1 MKTNEISK
9 LLKENNIKIKS
20 YRKYNNS
27 YVVETNEGK
36 LFISENKNNRN
47 IFEYLEA
54 KSFDNYPKIL
64 LNDRY
69 QVTKYIKELDIP
81 IEQKINDLIDTVSLL
96 HKKTSYSKKVNN
108 DDYIKIYEDLVN
120 EYNYL
125 FNYYNNIIESIDNS
139 IFLSPSNYLLSLNI
153 TLILDSLNIGMGYL
167 ENWLEKIKKVD
178 KMRVCVINNDLSL
191 SNYRRSD
198 KSYLINWN
206 RSKIDIPVYDLYN
219 FYNNENSIDFIDT
232 LNRYEKKSPLSE
244 IEKDLLI
251 ILLLMPDKLNLNDK
265 EYDKCKSIKKCIT
278 KLLKTH
284 KLINKYKKSIND

>member
-9 LLKENNIKIKS
+9 LLKENDIKIKS

-27 YVVETNEGK
+27 YLVDTNEGK
-36 LFISENKNNRN
+36 LFINKNKNNKN

-69 QVTKYIKELDIP
+69 QVTQYIEELDIP
-81 IEQKINDLIDTVSLL
+81 QEEKINDLIDTISLL
-96 HKKTSYSKKVNN
+96 HKKTSYFKKVNN
-108 DDYIKIYEDLVN
+108 DEYIKIYEDLVN
-120 EYNYL
+120 DYNYL
-125 FNYYNNIIESIDNS
+125 FNYYNSIIESIDNS
-139 IFLSPSNYLLSLNI
+139 MFLSSSNYLLSRNI
-153 TLILDSLNIGMGYL
+153 TLILDSLNIGMEYL
-167 ENWLEKIKKVD
+167 ENWLEKIEKLD

-191 SNYRRSD
+191 SNYKRSD

-206 RSKIDIPVYDLYN
+206 KSKIDMPVYDLYN
-219 FYNNENSIDFIDT
+219 FYNKVNNIDFIDV
-232 LNRYEKKSPLSE
+232 LIRYEKKYPLSK

-251 ILLLMPDKLNLNDK
+251 ILLLMPDKIDLNNS
-265 EYDKCKSIKKCIT
+265 EYNKCKSIKKCIT

-284 KLINKYKKSIND
+284 KLLNKYKKSIND